1 MSQLVSE
8 ILLNLLN
15 QDLANKGAWL
25 STHTYVT
32 KIKEIKSKELWVVL
46 YTYSWIMKN
55 K

>member
-32 KIKEIKSKELWVVL
+32 KI
-46 YTYSWIMKN
+46 TQF
-55 K
+55 